1 MINIHTDFD
10 KYDKQ
15 EVILDNDAYFDENV
29 VASNFGELELNI
41 MKTIDNAEVLD
52 FNTGAIKTPRGIGA
66 LEDLS
71 TGCKTVL
78 NYVYLKRN
86 NVETIKAIDA
96 SQCGANALEE
106 LFLTIEKIQYPI
118 DIVLRHKDE
127 LFKCSERHYRINGNK
142 EITNLLFI

>member
-1 MINIHTDFD
+1 MINIYTDFD
-10 KYDKQ
+10 RYDKQ
-15 EVILDNDAYFDENV
+15 AIILDNDAYFEENV
-29 VASNFGELELNI
+29 VASNFEDLELNI
-41 MKTIDNAEVLD
+41 MKKIDSADVLD

-78 NYVYLKRN
+78 NYIYLQKN
-86 NVETIKAIDA
+86 NIETIKAIDA

-106 LFLTIEKIQYPI
+106 LFSAIEKTQYPM

-127 LFKCSERHYRINGNK
+127 LFKCGERRYIINGKK
-142 EITNLLFI
+142 EIKNLLFI